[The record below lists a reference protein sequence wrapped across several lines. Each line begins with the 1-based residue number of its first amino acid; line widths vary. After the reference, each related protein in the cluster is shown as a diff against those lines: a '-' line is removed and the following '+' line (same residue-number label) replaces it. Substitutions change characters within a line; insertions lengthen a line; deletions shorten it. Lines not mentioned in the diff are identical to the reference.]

1 MFSKRDGNFFWTAEH
16 KRTHLFPVTDKTRR
30 LLPTCVHRVSRS
42 TKRLHKTDHTLNA
55 TYDLRQFVASQMS
68 HHAAFGVEMSK
79 PFMCRS
85 GDYLRSAPVRRLHH
99 PLEESPIWG
108 LLGSLLAAGLAL
120 VVGLPV
126 LVIVCVLI
134 PACLLAR
141 WFLLLVFWNRQTA
154 QSGGGPESI
163 RGNDGRWLGSAWRSS
178 VIHAVLIFEAGA
190 GLDVALLRHLLL
202 TRVVPFWL
210 PDSHFN
216 IEKHVFPGPPL
227 LTTEKQLQVRN
238 TYFLGRPYSPRR
250 NNFRGETRLPWAALA
265 HHGET
270 TSGEKHAFPGLL
282 LLTTEKQLQVRN
294 ASSLDRSCS
303 PRRNN
308 FSGEDELKT
317 LPPLKAWDYVGRL
330 LMEGLPCDKPPWEM
344 HVLQSYGKHADTVAV
359 LRVHQSVADGMA
371 LVRVLCHSLTDCQI
385 LHVPQRPHFGAL
397 AFTVNLVRACLVGP
411 LTLLFWLLLT
421 DDCNLLTQRGSWTG
435 QVTVT
440 WSAAITLPK
449 ITRIK
454 QVTRST
460 VNCVLLSALA
470 GAARRLLQGCGV
482 KQPRDM
488 KVVLPVDLR
497 SDITSNRVGSRLGS
511 KVAPVVV
518 GLPVSVEGAVP
529 RLWATRRYL
538 DSLRTSADP
547 VVVYV
552 ATAALMSIIPG
563 QLARR
568 ILSAVT
574 GKASLQ
580 FASLPGPPS
589 TLMVGGHPLKGVYPL
604 LPAQSTL
611 GLAVSVF
618 TYADQVYVAVISDSA
633 LGPAASMLLHHL
645 NSQVSDTGGERYLNS
660 QIELLWKLLLHRR
673 VPGESRSH
681 YSIARPDVTG
691 SPIRE
696 LQLRLCTVQKEV
708 QRLTQS
714 SQMETEAARLQ
725 HLKTEFSELLTEL
738 QRRHSLIGNS
748 SPFFEDEEVNGELW
762 RPRRRAMSCTST
774 RCSSQSLVRL
784 LSAGRPASYID
795 TTSHS
800 YSPSPATTHSQS
812 PENSRHPSRSSS
824 PISSRR
830 SSQEIHQPSRRRSN
844 TLSSHQE
851 DYTEPPYSQETTLV
865 KSKQNP
871 MSSNKKSCLIR
882 GGSRQLLNS
891 STPLAEEISEINEK
905 CVQNVNNQGCIGMS
919 HVHYTNECSEQ
930 SNELGGLHNGSI
942 GRNLSSFTEDNSTAT
957 SNLLR
962 STDFIMEETCD
973 RIPAIKHIKTCHT
986 HSTYMVTEIECHTAK
1001 IDNVPLLKSTNQSDT
1016 QAFERSN
1023 ELENKKSCEEM
1034 LLECTECQPL
1044 LFQDNK
1050 PIGPSEVTFDRKKGM
1065 SKHLLKSP
1073 TLNKRVVNCSFLSSV
1088 PKSPK
1093 KINPSNFRK
1102 CVDLPYPMQE
1112 LECNSVQSNYFA
1124 QNITDL
1130 WNIDSGSSDDQKEE
1144 IIKCI
1149 YKDPS
1154 LSTNASSS
1162 GSSIND
1168 QHSTVIFQE
1177 ETRRILPAG
1186 LADSNIPLS
1195 VSPPLPSP

>member
-1 MFSKRDGNFFWTAEH
+1 MTWPKIPMLFGAWRMCSSKY
-16 KRTHLFPVTDKTRR
+16 
-30 LLPTCVHRVSRS
+30 RS
-42 TKRLHKTDHTLNA
+42 C
-55 TYDLRQFVASQMS
+55 FVASS
-68 HHAAFGVEMSK
+68 VRRFFGCY
-79 PFMCRS
+79 MCRS

-202 TRVVPFWL
+202 TRVVPLYPRLTRRPVPLPLSAGAGHCWL

-227 LTTEKQLQVRN
+227 LTTEKQLQKHVFHW
-238 TYFLGRPYSPRR
+238 TAIGHY
-250 NNFRGETRLPWAALA
+250 
-265 HHGET
+265 GET
-270 TSGEKHAFPGLL
+270 TSGEKHVFPGPP
-282 LLTTEKQLQVRN
+282 LLTTEKQLQ
-294 ASSLDRSCS
+294 
-303 PRRNN
+303 
-308 FSGEDELKT
+308 
-317 LPPLKAWDYVGRL
+317 DYVGRL

-344 HVLQSYGKHADTVAV
+344 HVLQSYGKHSDTVAV

-371 LVRVLCHSLTDCQI
+371 L
-385 LHVPQRPHFGAL
+385 RPHFGAL

-645 NSQVSDTGGERYLNS
+645 NSQVSDTEGERYLNSWVSDTGGERYLNS
-660 QIELLWKLLLHRR
+660 W
-673 VPGESRSH
+673 V
-681 YSIARPDVTG
+681 
-691 SPIRE
+691 
-696 LQLRLCTVQKEV
+696 
-708 QRLTQS
+708 
-714 SQMETEAARLQ
+714 
-725 HLKTEFSELLTEL
+725 
-738 QRRHSLIGNS
+738 
-748 SPFFEDEEVNGELW
+748 
-762 RPRRRAMSCTST
+762 
-774 RCSSQSLVRL
+774 
-784 LSAGRPASYID
+784 
-795 TTSHS
+795 
-800 YSPSPATTHSQS
+800 
-812 PENSRHPSRSSS
+812 
-824 PISSRR
+824 
-830 SSQEIHQPSRRRSN
+830 
-844 TLSSHQE
+844 
-851 DYTEPPYSQETTLV
+851 
-865 KSKQNP
+865 
-871 MSSNKKSCLIR
+871 
-882 GGSRQLLNS
+882 
-891 STPLAEEISEINEK
+891 
-905 CVQNVNNQGCIGMS
+905 
-919 HVHYTNECSEQ
+919 
-930 SNELGGLHNGSI
+930 
-942 GRNLSSFTEDNSTAT
+942 
-957 SNLLR
+957 
-962 STDFIMEETCD
+962 
-973 RIPAIKHIKTCHT
+973 
-986 HSTYMVTEIECHTAK
+986 
-1001 IDNVPLLKSTNQSDT
+1001 SDT
-1016 QAFERSN
+1016 
-1023 ELENKKSCEEM
+1023 
-1034 LLECTECQPL
+1034 
-1044 LFQDNK
+1044 
-1050 PIGPSEVTFDRKKGM
+1050 GG
-1065 SKHLLKSP
+1065 
-1073 TLNKRVVNCSFLSSV
+1073 KR
-1088 PKSPK
+1088 
-1093 KINPSNFRK
+1093 
-1102 CVDLPYPMQE
+1102 
-1112 LECNSVQSNYFA
+1112 
-1124 QNITDL
+1124 
-1130 WNIDSGSSDDQKEE
+1130 
-1144 IIKCI
+1144 
-1149 YKDPS
+1149 
-1154 LSTNASSS
+1154 
-1162 GSSIND
+1162 
-1168 QHSTVIFQE
+1168 
-1177 ETRRILPAG
+1177 
-1186 LADSNIPLS
+1186 
-1195 VSPPLPSP
+1195 